1 MARWRRAVEL
11 AMTGEEI
18 ERLTALSRSRT
29 EPAGRVSRAAM
40 LLGYREKPSF
50 FAVGRRLG
58 VHHQT
63 VQRCVERAMAYGA
76 LAALDDRPRPGKEP
90 TITPEAK
97 AWLVSLACDK
107 AKEHG
112 YPHELWTTRLLA
124 RHARER
130 GPAAGHQCLA
140 RLAQGTVCK
149 LLGQEE
155 IKPHKVR
162 YYLERR
168 DAEFEPKMAEVL
180 CVYREVQ
187 VLKKAAAK
195 AEKSKKPVA
204 IVSYDEKPGIQ
215 AIATTAPDLPPV
227 PGRHA
232 SFARDHEY
240 KRHGTLSLLAGID
253 LLTGKVHALVRER
266 HRSREFI
273 EFLKLLDAA
282 YPASTAIKLI
292 LDNHSIARA
301 SCRRCLYRPARADW
315 PGRRSVNKSPPQRQP
330 RAATG
335 SRPLRN
341 PAGGVDAP
349 ICDDRP
355 RPGKEPT
362 ITPEAKAWLVSL
374 ACDKAKEHGYPH
386 ELWTTRLLARHARE
400 RGPAAGHQCLARLAQ
415 GTVCKLLGQE
425 EIKPHKVR
433 YYLERRDAEFEPKM
447 AEVLCVYREVQVLK
461 KAAAKAEKSK
471 KPVAIVSYDE
481 KPGIQA
487 IATTA
492 PDLPP
497 VPGRHASF
505 ARDHEYKRHGT
516 LSLLAG
522 IDLLTGKVHAL
533 VRERHRSREFIEFL
547 KLLDAAYPAST
558 AIKLIL
564 DNHSIARASCRRC
577 LYRPARADWPGRRS
591 VNKSPPQ
598 RQPRAATGSRPLR
611 NPAGGVDA
619 PICIVQ
625 RRRSGILPRPSY
637 LRTLRCIFGLGLT
650 ARVNYS
656 LETTHR

>member
-1 MARWRRAVEL
+1 MYYSAFEIDVFPSGVQNFSQARSCQDEQSNRRDGERVGNCSPLFRLGRVFRFGLGFVHGPRQTYSLCNSKHIAKSRKFVGCQISLAAVFWVPL
-11 AMTGEEI
+11 NAFRG
-18 ERLTALSRSRT
+18 TALSRSRT

-292 LDNHSIARA
+292 LDNHSAHISRETRA
-301 SCRRCLYRPARADW
+301 WLDIRP
-315 PGRRSVNKSPPQRQP
+315 PGRFDFTFTPKHGSWLNLIEGFFSKFARSVLRHIRVTSKQELKDRIM
-330 RAATG
+330 AA
-335 SRPLRN
+335 
-341 PAGGVDAP
+341 
-349 ICDDRP
+349 IDDVNRHP
-355 RPGKEPT
+355 VVHTWSYKLA
-362 ITPEAKAWLVSL
+362 EAA
-374 ACDKAKEHGYPH
+374 
-386 ELWTTRLLARHARE
+386 
-400 RGPAAGHQCLARLAQ
+400 
-415 GTVCKLLGQE
+415 
-425 EIKPHKVR
+425 
-433 YYLERRDAEFEPKM
+433 
-447 AEVLCVYREVQVLK
+447 
-461 KAAAKAEKSK
+461 
-471 KPVAIVSYDE
+471 
-481 KPGIQA
+481 
-487 IATTA
+487 
-492 PDLPP
+492 
-497 VPGRHASF
+497 
-505 ARDHEYKRHGT
+505 
-516 LSLLAG
+516 
-522 IDLLTGKVHAL
+522 
-533 VRERHRSREFIEFL
+533 
-547 KLLDAAYPAST
+547 
-558 AIKLIL
+558 
-564 DNHSIARASCRRC
+564 
-577 LYRPARADWPGRRS
+577 
-591 VNKSPPQ
+591 
-598 RQPRAATGSRPLR
+598 
-611 NPAGGVDA
+611 
-619 PICIVQ
+619 
-625 RRRSGILPRPSY
+625 
-637 LRTLRCIFGLGLT
+637 
-650 ARVNYS
+650 
-656 LETTHR
+656 